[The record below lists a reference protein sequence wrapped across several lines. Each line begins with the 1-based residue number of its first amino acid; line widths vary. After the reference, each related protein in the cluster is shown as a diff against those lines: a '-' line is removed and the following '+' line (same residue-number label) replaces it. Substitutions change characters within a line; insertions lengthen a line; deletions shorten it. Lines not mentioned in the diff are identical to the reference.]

1 MDMVVFY
8 SNVTFHGSVTV
19 KKGLLVNGSGTF
31 DCNLDVH
38 GSVTVYDTLTVQA
51 CTRTAKQTS

>member
-1 MDMVVFY
+1 
-8 SNVTFHGSVTV
+8 VTV